1 MPDEKLDRRSR
12 DEGVTAPEPAPTV
25 EVAEI
30 APVRPGLVLAGR
42 YVVERII
49 GRGGTGIVVRARDRA
64 LNETVAIKILRT
76 EYAGER
82 VWSDRLAREVK
93 LARQIPHPH
102 VCRMFDFEQAD
113 GRVFL
118 VMELAAHGS
127 LRDEI
132 VAGKVD
138 GRSFADRLADVRGV
152 AAGLVAIHDA
162 GIVHR
167 DLSPQN
173 VLRMADRRL
182 VLSDFGLATD
192 PSESTASL
200 RGGTI
205 AYMAPEILRGWK
217 ATIASDVWSLGVVI
231 FEAMFGDKPRWRG
244 RGGGLVVPSLGR
256 PLSRGERAVLAVCRA
271 ATAEEAGRRPTARQ
285 VADCLAA
292 AALGRPDGRRRG
304 AWAAAVVC
312 ATAALLASAAL
323 GRPWRGATGA
333 RTEHKAQPRNTATA
347 VAEVREPGP

>member
-42 YVVERII
+42 YAVERIL
-49 GRGGTGIVVRARDRA
+49 GRGGMGIVVRAQDRA

-93 LARQIPHPH
+93 LARQIQHPH

-192 PSESTASL
+192 PSESTTSL

-205 AYMAPEILRGWK
+205 AYMAPDLARVEGDDRVGRLVAGGGDLRG
-217 ATIASDVWSLGVVI
+217 DVRRQAAVAG
-231 FEAMFGDKPRWRG
+231 AARH
-244 RGGGLVVPSLGR
+244 R
-256 PLSRGERAVLAVCRA
+256 PGRAVARA
-271 ATAEEAGRRPTARQ
+271 P
-285 VADCLAA
+285 
-292 AALGRPDGRRRG
+292 
-304 AWAAAVVC
+304 AVV
-312 ATAALLASAAL
+312 
-323 GRPWRGATGA
+323 R
-333 RTEHKAQPRNTATA
+333 
-347 VAEVREPGP
+347 